1 MKKYFYL
8 LWIVMSCTY
17 AQNKVTSIV
26 NMGIGNLKLN
36 TVLTDSLIL
45 QNSIADFDNK
55 SEGLKVYRI
64 DNYVINSEGVNNLE
78 VKTFK
83 GFIFLI
89 SFNFTGAT
97 EKMMENKYGVSY
109 EGSVRTNYKSQ
120 NINQKIYG
128 SYKYNKIFF
137 IDENLSSKILISF
150 NCSNL
155 VRKIDS
161 FTNEISISTPLLK
174 TMSLTKIINK
184 KGTSYYLSIDIDDNF
199 LSIKGDDFYILFQ
212 DGSKFYR
219 KAKIDVDVNKSGG
232 YRYSVF
238 VSVLP
243 IELQQFCKKK
253 IEKIRLYIFDR
264 DVINESE
271 SFLENAN
278 CISKAR

>member
-1 MKKYFYL
+1 
-8 LWIVMSCTY
+8 MSCTY
-17 AQNKVTSIV
+17 GQNKVTSIV

-36 TVLTDSLIL
+36 TVLTDSFIL
-45 QNSIADFDNK
+45 KNNINDLENK
-55 SEGLKVYRI
+55 IEGLKVYRV
-64 DNYVINSEGVNNLE
+64 DNYIANGDSISHLE

-83 GFIFLI
+83 GLIFLI
-89 SFNFTGAT
+89 SFNFTGVT
-97 EKMMENKYGVSY
+97 ERMMENKYGVIY
-109 EGSVRTNYKSQ
+109 EGSERTNYKSQ

-128 SYKYNKIFF
+128 SYKDDKIFF
-137 IDENLSSKILISF
+137 IDEKLSSKILVNF

-155 VRKIDS
+155 VREIDS
-161 FTNEISISTPLLK
+161 FTNEITIRTPLLK
-174 TMSLTKIINK
+174 TISLTKIINK
-184 KGTSYYLSIDIDDNF
+184 KGTFYYLSIDIDDNF
-199 LSIKGDDFYILFQ
+199 LSVKGDDFYILFQ

-238 VSVLP
+238 VSVSP

-253 IEKIRLYIFDR
+253 IEKIKLYIFDR
-264 DVINESE
+264 DVINESD